1 MRPYRTVRAY
11 LALAL
16 LAGVFVCA
24 APALADP
31 PGRVGRIAWLEG
43 SGAVHLQDANSGTST
58 RAPLNQPLTSGDIL
72 STDPDTRAEV
82 QIGSTTVRL
91 EGNTRLE
98 FDRIDDQAIHA
109 YLADGQAFVKL
120 TEREVLDDFELE
132 TRNGRFSARDT
143 GVFRFGTDE
152 DGTDAMAFYG
162 GLRFDGSD
170 RTVEL
175 GAGEHARLWN
185 EGGSPGE
192 IRYRLLPLINDDFTR
207 WSAERDRAPSA
218 NTYARYVS
226 PEMTGAGDLDRYGS
240 WTENPD
246 YGAIWFPRTVRSDW
260 APYRSGHWAWI
271 DPWGWSWVDD
281 EPWGFAPFHYGRWV
295 HHHGRWGWVPG
306 VRVARPVYAP
316 ALVAWIGSPDIDI
329 SISIGSSA
337 PVGWFPLAPR
347 EVYVPPY
354 RVSPTYV
361 RTVNITH
368 VTHIT
373 NVTNIVSHPQTA
385 VRHMRYAHRNQPQAV
400 TVVRAGSLGERRPVE
415 RAMLSPR
422 DVKDLQRTRAWHEQA
437 PLAAAPVAAPV
448 RDSGD
453 RPPRAERRQHTE
465 LERSRQERVRSEP
478 RNPRQD
484 FRSAETV
491 PLQHVPDV
499 APRPA
504 SNRANES
511 RSAAS
516 REQDG
521 RREPPQSAARP
532 RPAPLPEQSV
542 AAPAKEPRLHVPAA
556 PTAVSPANQ
565 ERQTL
570 QTRQEREMKVPPALK
585 TTPETRT
592 NVRQAQS
599 RETTDLRRS
608 LPPQPSRPHPEYR
621 KRDEVRASIPA
632 TDRRVAAPPV
642 ARAPAA
648 RPSASER
655 PAVEREKR
663 PAVQSRSAKDDPP
676 LRKRDQEGRNEP

>member
-132 TRNGRFSARDT
+132 TRNGRFSARET

-152 DGTDAMAFYG
+152 DGSDAMAFYG
-162 GLRFDGSD
+162 KLRFDGDD

-175 GAGEHARLWN
+175 GAGEHARLWH
-185 EGGSPGE
+185 EGDPGE
-192 IRYRLLPLINDDFTR
+192 TRYRLLPQINDDFTR

-218 NTYARYVS
+218 DTYARYVS

-260 APYRSGHWAWI
+260 APYRSGHWAWV

-316 ALVAWIGSPDIDI
+316 ALVAWIGSPGIDI
-329 SISIGSSA
+329 SISIGSSS

-385 VRHMRYAHRNQPQAV
+385 VRHMRYAHRNQPQAL

-415 RAMLSPR
+415 RAMLSPS
-422 DVKDLQRTRAWHEQA
+422 DVKDLQRTRAWREQS
-437 PLAAAPVAAPV
+437 PLAAAPVTAPA
-448 RDSGD
+448 RAGKG
-453 RPPRAERRQHTE
+453 RPPRVERGQRPE
-465 LERSRQERVRSEP
+465 PERSRQEQVRSESRQP
-478 RNPRQD
+478 RRDLRGAESVPAQRAQDVTPRLSEQN
-484 FRSAETV
+484 A
-491 PLQHVPDV
+491 PHV
-499 APRPA
+499 APRPQRGVNQPEVQPPRREREEA
-504 SNRANES
+504 KSPVVQLPKPAAGRVDRA
-511 RSAAS
+511 APV
-516 REQDG
+516 QG
-521 RREPPQSAARP
+521 RREAASAAKGRMVGPSQPERISPRIDVDERTSPPASVTKIAPRSRPESEPKPSARTENAATPP
-532 RPAPLPEQSV
+532 RPAVAHETRRQPPNIPRAVALPP
-542 AAPAKEPRLHVPAA
+542 PA
-556 PTAVSPANQ
+556 TN
-565 ERQTL
+565 ERQQAKPPRT
-570 QTRQEREMKVPPALK
+570 TRDDQE
-585 TTPETRT
+585 
-592 NVRQAQS
+592 
-599 RETTDLRRS
+599 
-608 LPPQPSRPHPEYR
+608 
-621 KRDEVRASIPA
+621 
-632 TDRRVAAPPV
+632 
-642 ARAPAA
+642 
-648 RPSASER
+648 
-655 PAVEREKR
+655 
-663 PAVQSRSAKDDPP
+663 
-676 LRKRDQEGRNEP
+676 LRKRRRNEQEAK

>member
-1 MRPYRTVRAY
+1 
-11 LALAL
+11 

-152 DGTDAMAFYG
+152 DGSDAMAFYG
-162 GLRFDGSD
+162 GLRFDGDD

-185 EGGSPGE
+185 ESGSPGE
-192 IRYRLLPLINDDFTR
+192 TRYRLLPLINDDFTR

-218 NTYARYVS
+218 DTYARYVS

-306 VRVARPVYAP
+306 TRVARPVYAP
-316 ALVAWIGSPDIDI
+316 ALVAWIGSPGIDI

-385 VRHMRYAHRNQPQAV
+385 VRHMRYAHRNQPQAL
-400 TVVRAGSLGERRPVE
+400 TVVRAGSLGDRRPVE

-422 DVKDLQRTRAWHEQA
+422 DVKDLQRTRAWREQA
-437 PLAAAPVAAPV
+437 PLATAPVAAPA
-448 RDSGD
+448 RDSKD
-453 RPPRAERRQHTE
+453 RPPRAERRQRAE
-465 LERSRQERVRSEP
+465 PERSRQERDRFET
-478 RNPRQD
+478 RAPRQD
-484 FRSAETV
+484 IRSAESV
-491 PLQHVPDV
+491 PAPRAPEASDI
-499 APRPA
+499 APRPQERDVA
-504 SNRANES
+504 RTTPHPPRNAIEAEAKPPRRERDELKPPVMQSPEPAPRRVDAAPSPTAERGDPRIAEKERVVSPSVRPSSRPSQPDRIAPRVDVEDRISRRTRANEIAP
-511 RSAAS
+511 RT
-516 REQDG
+516 RP
-521 RREPPQSAARP
+521 EPKTEPAARTEKPAAPP
-532 RPAPLPEQSV
+532 RPAVVQENRRLIPN
-542 AAPAKEPRLHVPAA
+542 APRAVA
-556 PTAVSPANQ
+556 PTPPTAN
-565 ERQTL
+565 
-570 QTRQEREMKVPPALK
+570 
-585 TTPETRT
+585 
-592 NVRQAQS
+592 
-599 RETTDLRRS
+599 
-608 LPPQPSRPHPEYR
+608 
-621 KRDEVRASIPA
+621 
-632 TDRRVAAPPV
+632 
-642 ARAPAA
+642 
-648 RPSASER
+648 SER
-655 PAVEREKR
+655 P
-663 PAVQSRSAKDDPP
+663 QAKPPRAARDDQD
-676 LRKRDQEGRNEP
+676 LRKRRRNEQEAR